1 MAEIDA
7 RMADC
12 QSILDG
18 FIHYSENPQE
28 LEQPHTDAV
37 PVEEENEEG

>member
-1 MAEIDA
+1 MAKIDA

-12 QSILDG
+12 MSILDG

-28 LEQPHTDAV
+28 LEKPNSDVVQT
-37 PVEEENEEG
+37 EENEEG